1 MTETEIIFH
10 NNAEIRVQAQIFAKN
25 ELVSTCV
32 ADPGESLSMPINSA
46 HYDIYCKNGITGWR
60 IAYKLDSDAKTLT
73 LSKRKGSYT
82 IM

>member
-1 MTETEIIFH
+1 MTETEITFQ
-10 NNAEIRVQAQIFAKN
+10 NNAEIRVQAQIFAEN
-25 ELVSTCV
+25 ELVSTCI
-32 ADPGESLSMPINSA
+32 ADPGESPSMPINSA

-73 LSKRKGSYT
+73 LSKSKGSYI